1 MPHNESSPGQ
11 ALTLSALKYHLAA
24 RILHWLMAAGF
35 LFMWG
40 CGFAM
45 TTLIEEDGPM
55 EEILFSLH
63 ISIGVTLLILL
74 GFRLLV
80 RFLYTP
86 PPLPAGFT
94 WQERVAA
101 YLGHLALYV
110 LPLAVIAV
118 GWLEVDLGG
127 YGVQWFGLPIPPLV
141 KPGLEETVVLLE
153 NWHKWLAYTMLAAA
167 AGHVLVALQH
177 RREGRDVLG
186 RMTL

>member
-1 MPHNESSPGQ
+1 M
-11 ALTLSALKYHLAA
+11 KYHLAA

-55 EEILFSLH
+55 EEILFPLH
-63 ISIGVTLLILL
+63 ISVGVTLLILL
-74 GFRLLV
+74 GLRLLV
-80 RFLYTP
+80 RLLSSP
-86 PPLPAGFT
+86 PPLPAGFI

-110 LPLAVIAV
+110 LPLAVIVV
-118 GWLEVDLGG
+118 GWLEVELQGG
-127 YGVQWFGLPIPPLV
+127 HGVQWFGLPIPPLV

-153 NWHKWLAYTMLAAA
+153 NWHKWLAYMMLVVA
-167 AGHVLVALQH
+167 AGHVLAALQH